1 MNRTRRTL
9 PVVALFLVVLGVELA
24 FGLWMN
30 ARDFRWLDGIS
41 RAVNALVMVHGAD
54 PHLAAVGFVWMPLPT
69 FVEAVWVLLYPVWPD
84 VIASGFAS
92 TMTSALGAAI
102 AAVIVLLTA
111 RRLELSDRFGVLFA
125 VVVAA
130 NPMLL
135 LFGANGMSE
144 GMASPFLIGAVCA
157 LTLFWHTG
165 QRRYV
170 ALAGISLAVAF
181 LSVYEAAPFGVAL
194 GVALVM
200 VVLWGPETAGPPSDR
215 RHTASALLLV
225 LALPATYVGLL
236 WVAANAVIMGDPLN
250 FATGEHSNKGLT
262 EHGGAGIGGEMR
274 GDVLGALEFTAV
286 RTAPF
291 LVPVV
296 ALLAVRTL
304 DRRFWRLHTLA
315 LVLLTLSVPIGLI
328 APLLYMGNSWGW
340 LRFFMY
346 PLMVAAG
353 WGLYEVAASHRRRRA
368 AATVLAGW
376 VLATPAILA
385 AMATERLGQEEH
397 LIVRGIA
404 TGQNGADVGYGGDP
418 IRAARGL
425 AASLEDGPLRRREW
439 VLLDQTAG
447 FPIAGRV
454 RAEHLDRLLL
464 TPDRIFY
471 PALRAPAAHG
481 VRYLLVPNPEK
492 SPRDAVVRVYP
503 RLWNGRDRRFR
514 LVRALA
520 GQGLDWRLYALRGRV
535 AAPSALDRAR
545 ARLQP

>member
-69 FVEAVWVLLYPVWPD
+69 FVEAVWALLYPVWPD

-181 LSVYEAAPFGVAL
+181 LSVYEAVAFGAAL
-194 GVALVM
+194 TVALVIH
-200 VVLWGPETAGPPSDR
+200 VLRAPGTTGPARDR
-215 RHTASALLLV
+215 RHAATALV
-225 LALPATYVGLL
+225 LVLVLPAAYVGFL
-236 WVAANAVIMGDPLN
+236 WVAANGIIMGNPLF
-250 FATGEHSNKGLT
+250 FAVGEHSNKALT
-262 EHGGAGIGGEMR
+262 EDGAGIGGENE
-274 GDVLGALEFTAV
+274 GDVLGALAFTAV

-291 LVPVV
+291 LLPVV
-296 ALLAVRTL
+296 ALLVVRAL
-304 DRRFWRLHTLA
+304 DRRLWRPHTLA

-328 APLLYMGNSWGW
+328 APLLYMGASWGW

-353 WGLYEVAASHRRRRA
+353 WGLYEVAASRRRRRA

-376 VLATPAILA
+376 ALA
-385 AMATERLGQEEH
+385 APAALGAMAHERLGQEEH
-397 LIVRGIA
+397 LIVRGIV
-404 TGQNGADVGYGGDP
+404 TGRSGGEVGYGGDP
-418 IRAARGL
+418 IPAARRL
-425 AASLEDGPLRRREW
+425 AAYLVDGPLRRQEW

-447 FPIAGRV
+447 FPVAAQINS
-454 RAEHLDRLLL
+454 EHLNRLLL
-464 TPDRIFY
+464 TPDRIF
-471 PALRAPAAHG
+471 PRALRAPAVHG
-481 VRYLLVPNPEK
+481 VRYVLVPDPEMV
-492 SPRDAVVRVYP
+492 PRDAVARAYP
-503 RLWNGRDRRFR
+503 RLWQGRDRRFR
-514 LVRALA
+514 FVEELA
-520 GQGLDWRLYALRGRV
+520 AQGLGWRLYEVRGRV
-535 AAPSALDRAR
+535 AAPAALDRAR